1 MTYYTVSRPTTT
13 PYTVTVDASIWYTSS
28 IVAIRTWLS
37 LANQGLKTWA
47 KLKELGLTTWKKLG
61 AARGG
66 GAVTFYY
73 ITADPTTTAYAVL
86 NPTTTCYEVSV

>member
-1 MTYYTVSRPTTT
+1 MTYYTVGKPTTT
-13 PYTVTVDASIWYTSS
+13 YYTAS

-37 LANQGLKTWA
+37 LANQDLKTWA

-73 ITADPTTTAYAVL
+73 IVPDPTTTY
-86 NPTTTCYEVSV
+86 YEVSV